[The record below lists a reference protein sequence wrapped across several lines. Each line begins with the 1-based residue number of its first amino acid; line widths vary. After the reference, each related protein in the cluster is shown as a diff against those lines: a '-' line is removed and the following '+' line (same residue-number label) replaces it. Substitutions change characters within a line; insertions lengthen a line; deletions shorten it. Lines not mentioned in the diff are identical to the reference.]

1 MFKNIKSKFPVFIKK
16 PNLVFLDTAA
26 SALKVDD
33 MIKAVNNCYSFEYSN
48 IHRGVYDLSAN
59 LTNKFEKSRN
69 NISDFILSPSYE
81 NIIFTKS
88 ATEAINLVAHSI
100 TQDFIKE
107 GDEIVI
113 SHLEHH
119 ANIVPWHIAQKSH
132 KFKLVPV
139 EINDI
144 GEINYKDL
152 LEKIN
157 SRTKLISLTHMSNVT
172 GAITDFEKIN
182 DIRKKFNIPLLIDGC
197 QFTPHHEL
205 NIKELNPDFY
215 VFSAHKLYG
224 PSGLGILYMK
234 DNWLESLEP
243 YQGGGSMI
251 ENVNIADTTYAQGN
265 QKFEAGTPPI
275 AQVIGFSAAIDF
287 LKSLDMKKVFSYES
301 ELHNYTLEK
310 LKSINDFKIYGN
322 SKNKGSLISFN
333 IEGFHHNDVALLL
346 NEKNIAIRSGHHCA
360 QPLMKKLNINGSAR
374 ASFGVYNNLEDA
386 DHFVESIKD
395 IKNFIK

>member
-1 MFKNIKSKFPVFIKK
+1 MFENIKSKFPVFIKK

-48 IHRGVYDLSAN
+48 IHRGVYDLSAK
-59 LTNKFEKSRN
+59 LTQKFEDSRN

-88 ATEAINLVAHSI
+88 ATEAINLVANSI

-107 GDEIVI
+107 GDEIII

-119 ANIVPWHIAQKSH
+119 ANIVPWHIAQKLH

-139 EINDI
+139 DINDI

-152 LEKIN
+152 LEKVN
-157 SRTKLISLTHMSNVT
+157 SKTKLISLTHMSNVT

-182 DIRKKFNIPLLIDGC
+182 DIRNKFDIPLLIDGC

-224 PSGLGILYMK
+224 PSGLGILYMQDK
-234 DNWLESLEP
+234 WLEILGP

-251 ENVNIADTTYAQGN
+251 ENVNILDTTYAQGN

-287 LKSLDMKKVFSYES
+287 LKSLDMKKVFSYEC
-301 ELHNYTLEK
+301 ELHDYTLEK

-333 IEGFHHNDVALLL
+333 IEGLHHNDVALLL
-346 NEKNIAIRSGHHCA
+346 NQKNIAIRSGHHCA
-360 QPLMKKLNINGSAR
+360 QPLMKKLNITGSAR
-374 ASFGVYNNLEDA
+374 ASFGVYNNKEDVNY
-386 DHFVESIKD
+386 FVESIKD

>member
-1 MFKNIKSKFPVFIKK
+1 MFENIKSKFPVFIKK

-59 LTNKFEKSRN
+59 LTEKFENSRN
-69 NISDFILSPSYE
+69 NISNFILSPSDE

-88 ATEAINLVAHSI
+88 ATEAINLVAYSI
-100 TQDFIKE
+100 TKDFIKE

-119 ANIVPWHIAQKSH
+119 ANIVPWHIVQKLH

-152 LEKIN
+152 LEKVN
-157 SRTKLISLTHMSNVT
+157 SKTKLISLTHMSNVT

-182 DIRKKFNIPLLIDGC
+182 DIKKKFDIPLLIDGC

-234 DNWLESLEP
+234 DRWLESFGP

-251 ENVNIADTTYAQGN
+251 ENVNILDTTFAKGN

-287 LKSLDMKKVFSYES
+287 LKSLDMKKVFSYEC
-301 ELHNYTLEK
+301 ELHDYTLEQ

-333 IEGFHHNDVALLL
+333 IEGLHHNDVALLL
-346 NEKNIAIRSGHHCA
+346 NQKNIAIRSGHHCA
-360 QPLMKKLNINGSAR
+360 QPLMKKLNITGSAR
-374 ASFGVYNNLEDA
+374 ASFGVYNNKA
-386 DHFVESIKD
+386 DVNYFVESIKD